1 VKIRRVV
8 IPALVLVAASLAP
21 TASADRPDDRAGV
34 RAPGMIA
41 AHSSVRPDDRA
52 GTRGAAGVSDSV
64 ELATADRP
72 DDRVGARGP
81 DGGVIVAAAAEPAPA
96 AFDALAYRQ
105 TEGSTPQGLKAD
117 GLRWE
122 GIARAYESR
131 PAANYY
137 TPQALRAEG
146 LRWTAM
152 ARTYESRLG
161 SVDASVDKGFNW
173 DDAGIGAAGGLGLA
187 VFAVAVVIFAR
198 HLRRA
203 KLAL

>member
-72 DDRVGARGP
+72 DDRIGARGP

-96 AFDALAYRQ
+96 AFHWHDAMI
-105 TEGSTPQGLKAD
+105 GSLG
-117 GLRWE
+117 GI
-122 GIARAYESR
+122 GIALVLT
-131 PAANYY
+131 AA
-137 TPQALRAEG
+137 LFLFMRRRRG
-146 LRWTAM
+146 
-152 ARTYESRLG
+152 ARI
-161 SVDASVDKGFNW
+161 A
-173 DDAGIGAAGGLGLA
+173 
-187 VFAVAVVIFAR
+187 
-198 HLRRA
+198 
-203 KLAL
+203 